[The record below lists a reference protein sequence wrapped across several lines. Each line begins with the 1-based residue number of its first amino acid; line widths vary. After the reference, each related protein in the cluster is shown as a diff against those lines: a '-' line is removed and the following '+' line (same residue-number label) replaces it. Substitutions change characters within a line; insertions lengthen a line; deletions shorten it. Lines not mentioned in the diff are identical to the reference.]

1 MLDLII
7 IGFAGLS
14 LIATVATRT
23 DNNIISQEELTQ
35 IEIASQATEI
45 YLQDQRSHTKHCP
58 DLRWNQPPLEVYKKQ
73 FKSRLPKKCKKD
85 K

>member
-23 DNNIISQEELTQ
+23 DNNIISQEEQRYTFRTSALTLSTVL
-35 IEIASQATEI
+35 ISGGINPRSKSIKSSLSQDFQKSAKKTNK
-45 YLQDQRSHTKHCP
+45 L
-58 DLRWNQPPLEVYKKQ
+58 PL
-73 FKSRLPKKCKKD
+73 
-85 K
+85 